1 MRVLS
6 VFGTRPEAL
15 KMAPVIALLNR
26 EPSVSSI
33 VCVTGQHREMLDQ
46 VLSLFKIRT
55 DHDLDLMR
63 PNQPLNELV
72 ARATAA
78 LDPIVATEQP
88 DVILVHGD
96 TTTAMV
102 AAIVAFHRQIPV
114 GHFEAGL
121 RTYDLTQ
128 PWPEEFN
135 RRVVD
140 VVASLLFAPT
150 PLSKANL
157 ISERTQG
164 RIIVTGNTVIDA
176 LNAVIRLI
184 DADRDRLSALDDK
197 FSYLAPGRRLLLVTG
212 HRREN
217 FGGGFENICAALA
230 ELSLRPDLDIVYPV
244 HLNPNVRKPVMRTL
258 AGRDNVHLIDPLDY
272 LEFVHLMR
280 RASIVL
286 TDSGGIQEEAPSLG
300 IPVLVMRDVTERP
313 EAIESGAVK
322 LVGTDK
328 ARIVG
333 NVATL
338 LDDAASYDA
347 MAHSTNP
354 YGDGHAAERIVNSL
368 LGRTIQEYSP
378 APSARTG
385 QLSQSEQPLGPT
397 ARQLSSRR
405 PPL

>member
-1 MRVLS
+1 
-6 VFGTRPEAL
+6 
-15 KMAPVIALLNR
+15 MAPVIALLNR

-33 VCVTGQHREMLDQ
+33 VCVTGQHRQMLDQ
-46 VLSLFKIRT
+46 VLSLFDIRT

-72 ARATAA
+72 ARATVA
-78 LDPIVATEQP
+78 LDPIVAAERP
-88 DVILVHGD
+88 DMILVHGD
-96 TTTAMV
+96 TTTALV
-102 AAIVAFHRQIPV
+102 ASIVAFHRQIPV
-114 GHFEAGL
+114 GHVEAGL

-140 VVASLLFAPT
+140 VVATLLFAPT
-150 PLSKANL
+150 PLAKSNL
-157 ISERTQG
+157 VSERTHG

-176 LNAVIRLI
+176 LNAVIQLI
-184 DADRDRLSALDDK
+184 DADRQRLATLDTK
-197 FSYLAPGRRLLLVTG
+197 FSFLTPGRRLLLVTG

-230 ELSLRPDLDIVYPV
+230 DLSHRPDLEIVYPV
-244 HLNPNVRKPVMRTL
+244 HLNPNVRKPVMQAL
-258 AGRDNVHLIDPLDY
+258 AGRGNVHLIDPLDY

-328 ARIVG
+328 ARIVNG
-333 NVATL
+333 IASL
-338 LDDAASYDA
+338 LDDAASYGA

-354 YGDGHAAERIVNSL
+354 YGDGHAGERIVNSL
-368 LGRTIQEYSP
+368 LGRTIREFSP
-378 APSARTG
+378 AQKARTG
-385 QLSQSEQPLGPT
+385 PSAQSGQ
-397 ARQLSSRR
+397 AF
-405 PPL
+405 